1 MVRNGGV
8 RVADR
13 ASRIVGKPGSPG
25 EAQCCGGLNP
35 GGIDGWVAGKR
46 NPPHVVW
53 YQPGNVSGANLEP
66 QQFENSRERL
76 PLQQGGCMTLAQLG
90 LLLWDDLAA
99 PVIAGILVSIIV
111 SRMDNRK

>member
-1 MVRNGGV
+1 MLKSEGR
-8 RVADR
+8 R
-13 ASRIVGKPGSPG
+13 RIVGKPGLPG

-90 LLLWDDLAA
+90 LVLWDDLAA